1 MPSIQGL
8 VVLHRY
14 YTSPVGRNHRAEVAA
29 GHNLGRLEHRNSV
42 GPGILRNTDLYI
54 GLDQSHAGQD
64 RIPLKVADHKVCSL
78 LAVEQGAQ
86 GYYLVAVDIVP
97 VVRELDIDDRI
108 RELDVAYHM
117 EFVGQKV
124 PAGVRHYR

>member
-1 MPSIQGL
+1 M
-8 VVLHRY
+8 VLHRCC
-14 YTSPVGRNHRAEVAA
+14 TSPVGRNHHAEVAA
-29 GHNLGRLEHRNSV
+29 GHNLGRLERYNLV
-42 GPGILRNTDLYI
+42 GPGILLRNTDLYT
-54 GLDQSHAGQD
+54 GLDQSLAGQY

-78 LAVEQGAQ
+78 LAVGQGAQ

-97 VVRELDIDDRI
+97 VVRGLDIDDRI
-108 RELDVAYHM
+108 RKLDVACHM